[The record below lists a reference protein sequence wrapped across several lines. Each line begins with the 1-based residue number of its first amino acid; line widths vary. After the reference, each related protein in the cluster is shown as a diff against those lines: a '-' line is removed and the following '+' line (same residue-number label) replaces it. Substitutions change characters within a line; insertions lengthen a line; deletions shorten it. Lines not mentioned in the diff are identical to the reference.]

1 MTIRAILFD
10 WVDTLALM
18 EPDWGKI
25 WFEAIHDMGVELSE
39 KDMVR
44 GIRSAELQV
53 PEGRPLRWTES
64 SDKGDFIQYMKIVLE
79 EAGATVPNSEI
90 LLNTV
95 KKIRQCFHDSSFG
108 LYDDV
113 LPAIHVL
120 KSKGIILGVISN
132 MYDSLKPV
140 CRALQLEHLL
150 DFTLTSGEAGVSK
163 PEPGIFL
170 EALKLSGTA
179 AAETIYVGDHYE
191 IDILGGRGAGL
202 QTVLIDRYGRYPS
215 FTECPR
221 ISDLSGLINLI

>member
-10 WVDTLALM
+10 WVDTLARM
-18 EPDWGKI
+18 EPDWSEI
-25 WFEAIHDMGVELSE
+25 WFKAMHDMGVELSE

-53 PEGRPLRWTES
+53 PEGRPLRWTKS
-64 SDKGDFIQYMKIVLE
+64 SDEGDFIQYMQIVLE
-79 EAGATVPNSEI
+79 EAGDSIPERAA
-90 LLNTV
+90 LLGIV
-95 KKIRQCFHDSSFG
+95 KKIRQWFCDSSFS

-132 MYDSLKPV
+132 MYDSLEPV
-140 CRALQLEHLL
+140 CRALQLGQLL
-150 DFTLTSGEAGVSK
+150 DFTLTSGEAGISK

-170 EALKLSGTA
+170 EALKMSGTT

-202 QTVLIDRYGRYPS
+202 KTILIDRNSRYPS
-215 FTECPR
+215 FNECPR
-221 ISDLSGLINLI
+221 ISDLSGLIKLI